1 MSSVW
6 ADLKTHAV
14 KLRRTGCSFGTKVRE
29 MASESQNSFHVFL
42 KKLLIITTRLLSLP
56 QSHASGCGLKAKSAC
71 RLRSAKT
78 HGKWSPFTSVRDGS
92 AVPCPHGRA
101 LVADNSI
108 RFR

>member
-42 KKLLIITTRLLSLP
+42 KKLLIITTRLL
-56 QSHASGCGLKAKSAC
+56 
-71 RLRSAKT
+71 
-78 HGKWSPFTSVRDGS
+78 D
-92 AVPCPHGRA
+92 
-101 LVADNSI
+101 
-108 RFR
+108 